1 MTIIKPPM
9 GFNTWNTFG
18 RDISDSL
25 IREMADAMVETG
37 LAALGYNYLVID
49 DCWSERE
56 RDEKGRLVPSREKFP
71 DGIKSVADYV
81 HSKGLKFGIYSCV
94 GTMTCD
100 GYPGSYG
107 HEYLDALTFAE
118 WGVDFLKY
126 DYCCRPKTVKGEDL
140 YRKMALALKNSG
152 RDILFSAC
160 SWGHDETENWI
171 DTTGANMWR
180 ATGDIKDSWWHIKS
194 LAEKC
199 ISIGNRNW
207 INCFS
212 DLDMLIVGMK
222 CEGYCALDG
231 CTLEEYKTHFS
242 FWAMMGS
249 PLMIGCDIR
258 KMDDETRRI
267 LFNKDIIAINQDS
280 ELNRPFLL
288 HCSDNEG
295 NDKVDTYV
303 YAKILEDGDIALGF
317 FNFSDEKIGRFVT
330 ESMIGLDSD
339 IPIKYNVRDLWT
351 GEEIKPVNGTILADI
366 EAHGCRILRIK
377 RTAHNI

>member
-1 MTIIKPPM
+1 M
-9 GFNTWNTFG
+9 G
-18 RDISDSL
+18 
-25 IREMADAMVETG
+25 
-37 LAALGYNYLVID
+37 Y
-49 DCWSERE
+49 
-56 RDEKGRLVPSREKFP
+56 
-71 DGIKSVADYV
+71 
-81 HSKGLKFGIYSCV
+81 
-94 GTMTCD
+94 
-100 GYPGSYG
+100 
-107 HEYLDALTFAE
+107 
-118 WGVDFLKY
+118 
-126 DYCCRPKTVKGEDL
+126 
-140 YRKMALALKNSG
+140 
-152 RDILFSAC
+152 
-160 SWGHDETENWI
+160 DETENWI

-222 CEGYCALDG
+222 GEGYCALDG

>member
-1 MTIIKPPM
+1 MTILKPPM

-25 IREMADAMVETG
+25 IREMADTMVETG

-107 HEYLDALTFAE
+107 HEYLDAMTFAE

-126 DYCCRPKTVKGEDL
+126 DYCYRPKTVKGEDL

-152 RDILFSAC
+152 RGILFSAC

-222 CEGYCALDG
+222 GEGYCALDG

>member
-126 DYCCRPKTVKGEDL
+126 DYCYRPKTVKGEDL

>member
-1 MTIIKPPM
+1 MTILKPPM

-25 IREMADAMVETG
+25 IREMADTMVETG

-107 HEYLDALTFAE
+107 HEYLDAMTFAE

-126 DYCCRPKTVKGEDL
+126 DYCYRPKTVKGEDL

-152 RDILFSAC
+152 RGILFSAC
-160 SWGHDETENWI
+160 SWGHDGTENWI

-222 CEGYCALDG
+222 GEGYCALDG